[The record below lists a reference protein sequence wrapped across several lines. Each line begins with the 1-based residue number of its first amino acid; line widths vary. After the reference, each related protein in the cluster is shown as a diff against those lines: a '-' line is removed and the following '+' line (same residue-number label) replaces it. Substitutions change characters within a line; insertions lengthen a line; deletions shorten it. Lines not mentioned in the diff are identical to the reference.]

1 MLDVTRV
8 SPRLPAAS
16 LAALVRSVAAA
27 ALART
32 RIEALSEIATAAR
45 SVTGSDVTLLRIP
58 TADGDELEAA
68 AVAGSAPLAA
78 ELAGT
83 RVSVAELPAGALSD
97 LALAPAATR
106 RAAEL
111 ARAPELC
118 LVVAGESH
126 VSLELLRAGDPFSPE
141 ERLAAELCAAH
152 ALLVLRAF
160 SAGDPT
166 ESLARPALELVGE
179 ALAAALDESDQVRE
193 IVRLSATVAGA
204 TAAILWEQRGAELV
218 AVAAH
223 GTPLPGSAVAAE
235 ELPNGGA
242 QSTTVPLGHPATGV
256 LQLLHPDGHEPT

>member
-118 LVVAGESH
+118 LVVAGEAR

-141 ERLAAELCAAH
+141 ERVAAELCAAH

-160 SAGDPT
+160 GGGEPT
-166 ESLARPALELVGE
+166 EALARPALELVGE
-179 ALAAALDESDQVRE
+179 ALAAARARAREHARAARAHRPSD
-193 IVRLSATVAGA
+193 
-204 TAAILWEQRGAELV
+204 RGAFGRAHARDRGRARVRDRRRRPRRRPPSFQRRDTRGGGRPRRSETER
-218 AVAAH
+218 AAR
-223 GTPLPGSAVAAE
+223 GAAARARAR
-235 ELPNGGA
+235 P
-242 QSTTVPLGHPATGV
+242 
-256 LQLLHPDGHEPT
+256 